1 MRSCLAAALL
11 LVFLPASSLAAT
23 PKNVLIL
30 RGESPDLPGPTILVD
45 QIEKTIRGSVAAPV
59 EFYVEVFDTGRL
71 GVEAYDESLGALLS
85 EKYADVR
92 IDLVVAF
99 SQPAVQF
106 ILRERPLIFPRA
118 PILAG
123 LVDRRLFDETALPPN
138 ASVVYVRI
146 DAQETV
152 RFAQR
157 VYPTT
162 RRVLV
167 AGGTSRF
174 DRGWQRAVREDLT
187 GIEATVPIAYDV
199 DSSLDDLTRR
209 VAMLPPDTVV
219 LYVSMTRDGRDQMVR
234 PTDAVARLRSA
245 ASVPIFGL
253 AGTNVGQGIVG
264 GALIDF
270 ERHGVDLGRQAVRML
285 AGDLPPPATTP
296 PTLMV
301 DWREMQ
307 RFHIVESNLP
317 ASTVVAFR
325 EPSLWE
331 QEKGTILSASA
342 VVIAQSALIVALV
355 RAGSRRRES
364 QRRLVERLRFEQQL
378 SEFSVSLATARP
390 GEIAQALESGL
401 ARLAGEL
408 GIDWALRWRNSEPDD
423 AAWTSPSLR
432 AGEPA
437 VFTAGT
443 QLPPTVQR
451 QLLHAGVTECSG
463 LAMPMSANGVCLG
476 AIFWISRRA
485 GRAWREQTDQ
495 LRMVG
500 ALVATVLQRKQV
512 ETALE
517 DSHYLKGAILDS
529 LPAHIAV
536 LDRAGVII
544 AVNDAWAKFGRDNGI
559 AVSAAL
565 APGVSY
571 PRACQEAVRDGDPTA
586 AEAIAL
592 IEQACR
598 GERIG
603 RQLEYRCDGPGT
615 ERWFMMTAAPLQRPE
630 GGAVVTHVDI
640 TARKRGENALRESED
655 RFRRLADGLPVAVW
669 MSDTDAACTYCNHEW
684 LELTGR
690 ALDEHTGDGWL
701 DSVHSADRAECMDA
715 YLHAFHTRQVFRAEF
730 RIQGPD
736 GAARWLISTG
746 VPRYGSDGAFHG
758 YVGGCVDIT
767 DRKEAEHTLRGL
779 SHRLMSAQDDERR
792 RIARELHDH
801 LSQQLAL
808 LAIDLQQLSMQPP
821 VTPDALVPAL
831 HEAWR
836 RTTEIASDVHAIS
849 HRLHPSKMEA
859 LGLVATIRAHCREV
873 SRQSIVVEFLDQ
885 DVPSAIAPERALAL
899 FRVLEEALSNVA
911 RHSGA
916 RGAHVALAGADG
928 DLLLR
933 VADDGRGFEVNERRP
948 DHGLGLVSMR
958 ERVQALDGTLSITS
972 VPGRG
977 TVVEARVPLASPP
990 QPFAPGTVAVSAR
1003 AESA

>member
-1 MRSCLAAALL
+1 MRFCLAAALL
-11 LVFLPASSLAAT
+11 LVFLPASARAGT
-23 PKNVLIL
+23 PRNVLIL

-71 GVEAYDESLGALLS
+71 GVEAYDESLGALLA

-106 ILRERPLIFPRA
+106 ILRERPMMFPRA
-118 PILAG
+118 PVLAG

-157 VYPTT
+157 VYPTM

-174 DRGWQRAVREDLT
+174 DRGWQRAVREDLHAV
-187 GIEATVPIAYDV
+187 EATVPVAYDV

-209 VAMLPPDTVV
+209 VAVLPPDTVV
-219 LYVSMTRDGRDQMVR
+219 LYVSMTRDGADQMVR

-245 ASVPIFGL
+245 SAVPIFGL
-253 AGTNVGQGIVG
+253 AGTNVGQGVVG
-264 GALIDF
+264 GAVIDF
-270 ERHGVDLGRQAVRML
+270 ERHGADLGRQAVRML
-285 AGDLPPPATTP
+285 AGDVPPPATTP
-296 PTLMV
+296 TTLMA
-301 DWREMQ
+301 DWRELQ
-307 RFHIVESNLP
+307 RFRIDASSLP
-317 ASTVVAFR
+317 PSTVVAFR
-325 EPSLWE
+325 EPTLWE
-331 QEKGTILSASA
+331 QEKGTILTASA

-355 RAGSRRRES
+355 RTGSRRRDS
-364 QRRLVERLRFEQQL
+364 QRQLVERLRFEQQL
-378 SEFSVSLATARP
+378 SEFSVSLATVRP
-390 GEIAQALESGL
+390 GEIGHAVDAGL
-401 ARLAGEL
+401 GRLAEGL
-408 GIDWALRWRNSEPDD
+408 GIDRAWRWRNDEPED
-423 AAWTSPSLR
+423 APWKSPSLR

-437 VFTAGT
+437 VFGMLA

-451 QLLHAGVTECSG
+451 QLLHSGVTECSA
-463 LAMPMSANGVCLG
+463 LAVPMSAHGACLG
-476 AIFWISRRA
+476 AVFWISRDA
-485 GRAWREQTDQ
+485 GRAWHEQTDQ
-495 LRMVG
+495 LRVAG
-500 ALVATVLQRKQV
+500 AVVATVLQRKQV

-536 LDRAGVII
+536 LDRAGIII
-544 AVNDAWAKFGRDNGI
+544 AVNDAWARFARENG
-559 AVSAAL
+559 AAGAAL

-571 PRACQEAVRDGDPTA
+571 LHACQEAVRDGDPAA
-586 AEAIAL
+586 AEAVAL

-603 RQLEYRCDGPGT
+603 RQVEYRCDGPGA
-615 ERWFMMTAAPLQRPE
+615 ERWFVMTVAPLRRPE
-630 GGAVVTHVDI
+630 GGAVVTHLDI
-640 TARKRGENALRESED
+640 TARKRSENALRESED

-669 MSDTDAACTYCNHEW
+669 MSDADAACTYCNHQW
-684 LELTGR
+684 VELTGR
-690 ALDEHTGDGWL
+690 ELDEHTGVGWL
-701 DSVHSADRAECMDA
+701 ESVLDADRAECMDA
-715 YLHAFHTRQVFRAEF
+715 YLSAFHSRQEF
-730 RIQGPD
+730 RTEFRVQRPD
-736 GAARWLISTG
+736 GTPRWMISTG

-758 YVGGCVDIT
+758 YVGGCLDIT
-767 DRKEAEHTLRGL
+767 DRIEAEHVLRDL

-821 VTPDALVPAL
+821 HSSEALVPAL

-873 SRQSIVVEFLDQ
+873 SRQSVVVEFLEQ
-885 DVPSAIAPERALAL
+885 DVPTGIAPERALAL
-899 FRVLEEALSNVA
+899 FRVLEEALSNVV

-933 VADDGRGFEVNERRP
+933 VADDGRGFEPGEHRR

-958 ERVQALDGTLSITS
+958 ERVQALDGSLSITS

-977 TVVEARVPLASPP
+977 TVVEARVPLAASPH
-990 QPFAPGTVAVSAR
+990 PFAPHATVPAR